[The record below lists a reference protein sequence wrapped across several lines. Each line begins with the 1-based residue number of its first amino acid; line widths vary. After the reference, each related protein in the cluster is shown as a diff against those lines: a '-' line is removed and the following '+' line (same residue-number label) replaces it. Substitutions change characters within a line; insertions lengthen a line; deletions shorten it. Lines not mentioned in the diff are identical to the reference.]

1 MVYRKEVEHFMKQLY
16 NSLSE
21 KDRRSYAAV
30 EAAKLDHGGIEY
42 ISNLLGCD
50 LKTIRHGQQDL
61 ENPPP
66 LPAGKVRKKG
76 ADAKKR

>member
-1 MVYRKEVEHFMKQLY
+1 MVYRKEVEQFMKQLY

-30 EAAKLDHGGIEY
+30 ETAKLDHGGIEY

-50 LKTIRHGQQDL
+50 PKTIRHGQQDL
-61 ENPPP
+61 ENPLP